1 MPLLPGAARASTIFE
16 SQRGVEVMF
25 PAFVVVFGEMVV
37 VVVNDDALGRGAD
50 KYEHSTMSSPEEASQ
65 I

>member
-1 MPLLPGAARASTIFE
+1 
-16 SQRGVEVMF
+16 MF